1 MPPSID
7 PTSTTISHIH
17 TQHTVI
23 KIPCSYKLSTLSLE
37 AFVTSFFSLLTLGLS
52 SVSSPLETALLLWEE
67 DDCTRPAGAALLRIS
82 PHLRASLPMRLWK
95 RLYFGIV
102 LSSAF

>member
-1 MPPSID
+1 MPPSTD

-17 TQHTVI
+17 ARHTVI
-23 KIPCSYKLSTLSLE
+23 KVPCSYKLSILSLE
-37 AFVTSFFSLLTLGLS
+37 ALVTSFFSLLTFGFS
-52 SVSSPLETALLLWEE
+52 SASSPLETALLLWE
-67 DDCTRPAGAALLRIS
+67 DDCTCPAGTALLRIS